1 MPKGQLWTTEEKAA
15 SLNLTYMTGLYTF
28 DLKVNVSPVTELFL
42 KAQTSARWGLKQELS
57 SHGCNVLSH
66 CAINAT
72 ATNVIDSIH
81 NVPKWWETANLVT
94 FIEEILNGK
103 LHFYA
108 MRRLPSWPL
117 RILLHMDRTTTR
129 IYFDNSNKNKCITT
143 WYFFTSITLSKLTEK
158 SVQYKFQSSWSS
170 TNRKPN
176 FLLHLRTEIN
186 NRN

>member
-42 KAQTSARWGLKQELS
+42 KAQTSAKWGLKQELS
-57 SHGCNVLSH
+57 SHGRNVLSH
-66 CAINAT
+66 CATNAT

-143 WYFFTSITLSKLTEK
+143 WYFFISITLSKLTEK

>member
-28 DLKVNVSPVTELFL
+28 DLKVSVSPVTELFL

-81 NVPKWWETANLVT
+81 NVPK
-94 FIEEILNGK
+94 
-103 LHFYA
+103 
-108 MRRLPSWPL
+108 
-117 RILLHMDRTTTR
+117 
-129 IYFDNSNKNKCITT
+129 
-143 WYFFTSITLSKLTEK
+143 
-158 SVQYKFQSSWSS
+158 
-170 TNRKPN
+170 
-176 FLLHLRTEIN
+176 
-186 NRN
+186 